1 MFLERSLWRPLL
13 YSLSGIAHLLRERAF
28 REEWLT
34 GLILWNIALWRLH
47 WCPLQL
53 LLTLSFVT
61 VFITEALNSAIET
74 IIDLI
79 SPEEHIL
86 AKKAKDIG
94 SAAVFI
100 AITNAL
106 TIFVLCLIL

>member
-1 MFLERSLWRPLL
+1 MFLERSLWRPLR
-13 YSLSGIAHLLRERAF
+13 YSLNGVAHLFQERAF
-28 REEWLT
+28 REEWLI
-34 GLILWNIALWRLH
+34 GFILWNISLWHLH

-53 LLTLSFVT
+53 LLTLSFII
-61 VFITEALNSAIET
+61 VFITEALNSAIEA
-74 IIDLI
+74 IVNLI

-100 AITNAL
+100 AIINAL
-106 TIFVLCLIL
+106 TTFALCLIL